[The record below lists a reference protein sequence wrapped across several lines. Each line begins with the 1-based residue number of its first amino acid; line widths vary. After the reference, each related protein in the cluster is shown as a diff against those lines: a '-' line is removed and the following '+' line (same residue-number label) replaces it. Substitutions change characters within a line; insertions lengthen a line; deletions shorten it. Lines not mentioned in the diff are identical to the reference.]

1 MSLQMGIR
9 TRAQDTGDVDRAL
22 GEPVGGWEELRLP
35 AVLKVSVEVPRG
47 LCCHSLPFPGHR
59 PKQATVGLVHRV
71 HRGGVSTVSG
81 PLVVSPS
88 LTLVC
93 MWAAKMRRALGK
105 QVLGEGYAG

>member
-1 MSLQMGIR
+1 MSLQMGSR
-9 TRAQDTGDVDRAL
+9 TKAQDTGDVGRAL
-22 GEPVGGWEELRLP
+22 GEPVGGWEELGLP

-81 PLVVSPS
+81 PWLCLP
-88 LTLVC
+88 
-93 MWAAKMRRALGK
+93 
-105 QVLGEGYAG
+105 VLPWCACGQPR

>member
-47 LCCHSLPFPGHR
+47 LCCHSCHS
-59 PKQATVGLVHRV
+59 QATGPSRPQSALFI
-71 HRGGVSTVSG
+71 VSIG
-81 PLVVSPS
+81 VVSAPS
-88 LTLVC
+88 LGPWLC
-93 MWAAKMRRALGK
+93 LP
-105 QVLGEGYAG
+105 VLPWCACGQPR